1 MSVRIVTDSTCDL
14 SQELIEEYRITVLP
28 LYVSLGDKSYQDG
41 QNITSEQI
49 FSYVK
54 ESGNLPKT
62 AAVSVA
68 DYMDCFTKMR
78 EEEPDAEIVCITIS
92 SKISSCFQNA
102 VQAANE
108 FTHIYAVDSL
118 NLSTGLGQVVVT
130 AAEFAE
136 QGMRGV
142 EIKKELE
149 TSVIPNV
156 DASFII
162 DRLDYLYKGGR
173 CSAVSA
179 LGANLFKLKPC
190 IAVQNGEMKL
200 VKKYRGNFENC
211 VEQYV
216 RDRLQSRDN
225 VLMHRIFITHAKA
238 SRKSVQIAEENIR
251 VRCKFEHI
259 DETNAG
265 CTICCHCGPNTLGVL
280 FLRK

>member
-1 MSVRIVTDSTCDL
+1 MSVRIVADSTCDL
-14 SQELIEEYRITVLP
+14 SRELIEEYRITVLP

-54 ESGNLPKT
+54 ESGILPKT
-62 AAVSVA
+62 AAVTVS
-68 DYMDCFTKMR
+68 DYMECFTRLR
-78 EEEPDAEIVCITIS
+78 EEDPDAEIVCITIS
-92 SKISSCFQNA
+92 SKLSSCFQNA

-108 FTHIYAVDSL
+108 FTHVYAVDSM

-130 AAEFAE
+130 AAEYAE

-149 TSVIPNV
+149 AAVIPNV

-190 IAVQNGEMKL
+190 IAVKDGELQL
-200 VKKYRGNFENC
+200 VKRYRGSFESC

-216 RDRLQSRDN
+216 RDRLQARDH
-225 VLMHRIFITHAKA
+225 VAMHRIFITHSNA

-265 CTICCHCGPNTLGVL
+265 ATVCCHCGPNTLGVL